1 MRGNNDDVVILAP
14 VSIVSGCQY
23 EMTKLQLMR
32 IQVVVIGGDPR
43 LALINIYKL
52 YFSLQVDR
60 DNSITNLLQHEWG
73 LKIQLIDVDVEGVA
87 VNRSELH
94 GMYREL
100 G

>member
-43 LALINIYKL
+43 LALIDIYKL
-52 YFSLQVDR
+52 YFSFQIDR
-60 DNSITNLLQHEWG
+60 DDPITDLLQHKWG